1 MPSRFEPLAPDAELA
16 AFEALKP
23 RLRSLWSD
31 VFPRDDQPYTSVIVP
46 SVTLDP
52 GETARQPGAIHFEEA
67 LLFLLIRLRNPRAR
81 VVYVTSV
88 PIAPTVLEY
97 YLQFLAGVPASHAR
111 NRVTLLSVQDYSP
124 RPLTEK
130 ILERPRV
137 VERIRA
143 AIFDPSRAY
152 LTVFRSTPLERRL
165 AVALG
170 IPLNAADPGTDAL
183 YGKSTARILAREAG
197 IAVPLGREEVRGEAE
212 IIDAVEFLRSERPGL
227 RRVVLKRNS
236 ATWEQGHALMT
247 LPAGKSSDDTRRALR
262 ELAFSTPGDTPRLFL
277 ERFAHEGGVVEEYID
292 SPDLGAAS
300 VQLRI
305 NPLGKVSLTSTHDEL
320 RGGPLGMATTGCLF
334 PASDPYRLEIQRAAL
349 RIGGLL
355 AARGLISRVSIEFMV
370 WAGGR
375 NIAVSEINLGFGG
388 TTHPLLA
395 VRLLAGGELDPET
408 GLFRSPTGRPKYYRA
423 TDRLMSEQYRG
434 LLPEDVID
442 TSTLNRLSY
451 SQRNESGAL
460 FYMLGALSEH
470 AWVGMVAIGNSREEA
485 EAVYRQT
492 VEALDR
498 ESGSR

>member
-1 MPSRFEPLAPDAELA
+1 MAVYSMENDAAEIA

-23 RLRSLWSD
+23 RLRTLWSD
-31 VFPRDDQPYTSVIVP
+31 VFPHEDQPYTSVIVP

-52 GETARQPGAIHFEEA
+52 GEIAQKPGAIHFEEA

-97 YLQFLAGVPASHAR
+97 YLQFMAGVPASHAR

-137 VERIRA
+137 IERIRA
-143 AIFDPSRAY
+143 AIFDPERAY

-165 AVALG
+165 AVLLG

-183 YGKSTARILAREAG
+183 YGKSTARTLAREAG
-197 IAVPLGREEVRGEAE
+197 IPVPLGREDVRVEAE
-212 IIDAVEFLRSERPGL
+212 IVDAVDFLRSERPGL
-227 RRVVLKRNS
+227 RRAVLKRNS
-236 ATWEQGHALMT
+236 ATWEQGHALMS
-247 LPAGKSSDDTRRALR
+247 LPAGRSSDDTRRALR
-262 ELAFSTPGDTPRLFL
+262 ELAFSTPGETPQFFL
-277 ERFAHEGGVVEEYID
+277 ERFAREGGVVEEFID

-334 PASDPYRLEIQRAAL
+334 PAADPYRLEVQRAAL
-349 RIGGLL
+349 KIGGLL
-355 AARGLISRVSIEFMV
+355 AARGLISRVSIEFLV
-370 WAGGR
+370 WQGGQ
-375 NIAVSEINLGFGG
+375 NIALSEINLGIGG

-408 GLFRSPTGRPKYYRA
+408 GLFNSPTGRPKYYRA
-423 TDRLMSEQYRG
+423 TDHLASEQYRG
-434 LLPEDVID
+434 LLPEDVIE
-442 TSTLNRLSY
+442 TSTQNRLSY
-451 SQRNESGAL
+451 SQRDEAGAL

-485 EAVYRQT
+485 EAVYRQA
-492 VEALDR
+492 VAALDR
-498 ESGSR
+498 ESRTR

>member
-1 MPSRFEPLAPDAELA
+1 MSNCFEPPALEAELA

-23 RLRSLWSD
+23 RLRTLWSE
-31 VFPRDDQPYTSVIVP
+31 VFPHDDQPYTSVIVP
-46 SVTLDP
+46 SVTIDP
-52 GETARQPGAIHFEEA
+52 GEPLQKPGAIHFEES

-97 YLQFLAGVPASHAR
+97 YLQFLVGVPASHAR

-124 RPLTEK
+124 RPLTQK

-152 LTVFRSTPLERRL
+152 LTVLRSTPLERRL
-165 AVALG
+165 AVVLG

-183 YGKSTARILAREAG
+183 YGKSTARVLAREAG
-197 IAVPLGREEVRGEAE
+197 IPVPLGREEVRGESE
-212 IIDAVEFLRSERPGL
+212 IVDAVAFLRSERPAL
-227 RRVVLKRNS
+227 RRVVLKRNT

-247 LPAGKSSDDTRRALR
+247 LPAGTSSDDTRRALR
-262 ELAFSTPGDTPRLFL
+262 QLAFSTPGETPQTFMD
-277 ERFAHEGGVVEEYID
+277 RFNREAGVVEEFID
-292 SPDLGAAS
+292 STDLGAAS

-305 NPLGKVSLTSTHDEL
+305 NPLGKVSLTSTHEEL

-334 PASDPYRLEIQRAAL
+334 PAADSHRTEIQRAAL

-355 AARGLISRVSIEFMV
+355 AARGLVSRVSIEFLV
-370 WAGGR
+370 WEGGR

-395 VRLLAGGELDPET
+395 VRLLTGGELDPET
-408 GLFRSPTGRPKYYRA
+408 GLFRSPSGRPKYYRA
-423 TDRLMSEQYRG
+423 TDQLMSEKYRG
-434 LLPEDVID
+434 LLPEDLIE
-442 TSTLNRLSY
+442 TSTLNKLSY
-451 SQRNESGAL
+451 SQRDEAGAL

-470 AWVGMVAIGNSREEA
+470 AWVGMVAIGNSRDEA
-485 EAVYRQT
+485 DAVYRQA
-492 VEALDR
+492 VEALDVAGR
-498 ESGSR
+498 CA